1 MAGCPSAAASGA
13 GRTWARCAGWC
24 PARWRTASRH
34 RRTSTRR
41 LAERW
46 PAVRDGVLAAIDWR
60 TNARERSLERVLA
73 ERAQEEQER
82 IADRLDRFAHTL
94 RRKLAEED
102 TDLEQ
107 ALISRAEVG
116 KSRDELAQYRRDR
129 RSWAERLDQLPQDR
143 ERELAAVA
151 RRYADPPAA
160 PLPGG
165 GRVRGAATGGRAM
178 TRCTRRAAPSPG
190 RRPGPPAPRLARAGR
205 GHRPVPVPAGAA
217 GDLADA
223 RTDRRGRARRPAPR
237 PRRVARRRHRRAARL
252 GRVRAGR
259 PARLARRPAV
269 GRRRGP
275 DRPGGR
281 PARARHDD
289 QPVVRARRAR
299 IMHRARCAHRRGQAG
314 GRAAAGSAVRP
325 GAAAHGPDPGVGV
338 GGDPGRPGGAAVPPP
353 RRPARPGDRRPLV
366 GAGPRAAR
374 RRHLGRG
381 VRRRG
386 LAGGSRPRRGAG
398 VPLAAGAPPVLRGAR
413 RRAPPCAVEAQRG
426 QPGRPHRGPRRAGS
440 PGRRA
445 AGDRDRPGR
454 PHCPG
459 REPAQRHRARGLPRR
474 GVGDDARGVPA
485 VRRGTRGCCP
495 ATTSCTRSRTRP
507 AGWAPSWS
515 SGRGRAR
522 RTSWRTPPPPGTGCS
537 RCSPPCTTGSST
549 RA

>member
-1 MAGCPSAAASGA
+1 MSTGLLRAAVSQSDTGLHRVTAVLSDDPVLEDVLVGAFSRFVLVGADGVRLHEEVLHAGGWMPERGRFRRWENLGA
-13 GRTWARCAGWC
+13 LRGVVSRALADGV
-24 PARWRTASRH
+24 PAPPHIHA
-34 RRTSTRR
+34 R

-151 RRYADPPAA
+151 APLRRPPAA

-178 TRCTRRAAPSPG
+178 TGMRRRASPG

-223 RTDRRGRARRPAPR
+223 RADRRGRARHPAPR
-237 PRRVARRRHRRAARL
+237 PRRVARRRHHGAAPL
-252 GRVRAGR
+252 GRVRPAR

-269 GRRRGP
+269 GRFRGP

-281 PARARHDD
+281 PARARHDG
-289 QPVVRARRAR
+289 QPVVRACRAR
-299 IMHRARCAHRRGQAG
+299 IMHRARCARRRGQAD

-325 GAAAHGPDPGVGV
+325 GAAAHRPDPGVGV

-374 RRHLGRG
+374 RRHVGCG

-398 VPLAAGAPPVLRGAR
+398 VPLAAGAAPVLRRCPTPSACPRCGSAAR
-413 RRAPPCAVEAQRG
+413 TARKTSPRPSACRCA
-426 QPGRPHRGPRRAGS
+426 RPS
-440 PGRRA
+440 
-445 AGDRDRPGR
+445 
-454 PHCPG
+454 
-459 REPAQRHRARGLPRR
+459 
-474 GVGDDARGVPA
+474 
-485 VRRGTRGCCP
+485 
-495 ATTSCTRSRTRP
+495 SC
-507 AGWAPSWS
+507 W
-515 SGRGRAR
+515 
-522 RTSWRTPPPPGTGCS
+522 
-537 RCSPPCTTGSST
+537 
-549 RA
+549 